1 MNINYKNIGI
11 YIFTDIFTERMYDS
25 FKNICN
31 KYYNDIILNIK
42 KIHKQTKT
50 YKRSNNYTNENIISI
65 FNEQYTFDYYCSFCL
80 NPKQKDIFIKLDCGH
95 QMHYNCF
102 KNFILNYNYCPFC
115 KENILIKNNVILLN
129 ENSKKVDK
137 EVTSSLFKDL
147 NINDMYYK

>member
-1 MNINYKNIGI
+1 
-11 YIFTDIFTERMYDS
+11 MYDS

-65 FNEQYTFDYYCSFCL
+65 FNEYTFDYYCSFCL

-102 KNFILNYNYCPFC
+102 KKFILNYNYCPFC
-115 KENILIKNNVILLN
+115 KENILIKNNIILSN
-129 ENSKKVDK
+129 KNPKKVIDK
-137 EVTSSLFKDL
+137 EVTSYLFKDL
-147 NINDMYYK
+147 NINDIYYK

>member
-11 YIFTDIFTERMYDS
+11 YIFTERMYDS

-65 FNEQYTFDYYCSFCL
+65 FNEYTFDYYCSFCL

-102 KNFILNYNYCPFC
+102 KKFILNYNYCPFC

-129 ENSKKVDK
+129 ENSKKVIDK
-137 EVTSSLFKDL
+137 EDTSSLFR
-147 NINDMYYK
+147 